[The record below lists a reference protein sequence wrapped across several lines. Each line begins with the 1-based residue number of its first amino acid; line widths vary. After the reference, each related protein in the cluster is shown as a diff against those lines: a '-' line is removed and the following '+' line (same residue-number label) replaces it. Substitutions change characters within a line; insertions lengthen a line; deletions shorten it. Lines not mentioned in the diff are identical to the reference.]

1 MSDDKNKTQDK
12 KDEKKDEKKD
22 KWLSYVAVTTILF
35 AVCATLS
42 TFKGGGYSTRAVLS
56 QSKAANQWAYYQAK
70 DLKSYLHE
78 LDKKGLERD
87 LLRDQGRP
95 GADQGAYAEALRAD
109 IKAYGEKIAKYDA
122 QKDEIKKQA
131 EEYES
136 VIADA
141 QAHGQAFGM
150 AVIFLQIAIL
160 LSSIAALMKV
170 RNLWVA
176 GMGLGAVG
184 VVFFA
189 NGFFLFF

>member
-1 MSDDKNKTQDK
+1 MSEEK
-12 KDEKKDEKKD
+12 KDEKKDDKKDEKKD
-22 KWLSYVAVTTILF
+22 KWLGYVAVSTILF

-42 TFKGGGYSTRAVLS
+42 TFKGGSYSTRAVLS

-78 LDKKGLERD
+78 LDKKGLERE

-95 GADQGAYAEALRAD
+95 GADQGAHAQALRAD
-109 IKAYGEKIAKYDA
+109 IKAYGDKIAKYDA

-131 EEYES
+131 EAFEG

-160 LSSIAALMKV
+160 LSSVAALMKI
-170 RNLWVA
+170 RHLWFG
-176 GMGLGAVG
+176 GMALGCVG

>member
-1 MSDDKNKTQDK
+1 MSDDKSASKEQHLEKKEDK
-12 KDEKKDEKKD
+12 KE
-22 KWLSYVAVTTILF
+22 KWLSWVAVTTILF

-42 TFKGGGYSTRAVLS
+42 TFKGGSYSTRAVLS

-78 LDKKGLERD
+78 LDKKGLERE
-87 LLRDQGRP
+87 LARP

-109 IKAYGEKIAKYDA
+109 IAAYGEKIAKYDT
-122 QKDEIKKQA
+122 QKEEIKKQA
-131 EEYES
+131 EQFES

-160 LSSIAALMKV
+160 LSSVAALMKI
-170 RNLWVA
+170 RNLWFA

-184 VVFFA
+184 VLFFA
-189 NGFFLFF
+189 NGFLLFF